1 MPWLSRRLGSADPWG
16 KKGTGDSVIRDSI
29 RSAHHVLGM
38 VTWGCRMSRTCSL
51 SEALSSIRM
60 NDKVER
66 MAATIV
72 SQQQEIEGWTEG
84 VIRLE
89 TALEIAVSRGG
100 TREKAI

>member
-1 MPWLSRRLGSADPWG
+1 
-16 KKGTGDSVIRDSI
+16 
-29 RSAHHVLGM
+29 
-38 VTWGCRMSRTCSL
+38 
-51 SEALSSIRM
+51 M